1 MTFPKIGAHVSTAG
15 GLYKAF
21 ENAKAIGADCI
32 QIFGASPR
40 MWYAKLPSSDE
51 IKRFKEEEK
60 RSSISPVYLHAPYLI
75 NLGTPN
81 ADLLSKSIK
90 NLSAHFKI
98 AELIGAAGVIF
109 HIGSSAGMEKEKS
122 IEQVIVALR
131 NVLENVPGKSFLV
144 IENNAGGGEKIGKT
158 IEELA
163 YVFKR
168 ISSKRVKI
176 CFDTAHAF
184 ESGIIKEYRAPEIK
198 KFIDELDKEIGLQNI
213 VAIHANDS
221 KTPWNSHNDRHENI
235 GEGHIGLAGFKEL
248 AKEKRLWD
256 KAWLLEVPGFKD
268 EGPDKKNVDIL
279 KGVFINSKL

>member
-1 MTFPKIGAHVSTAG
+1 MDKPKIGAHVSTAG
-15 GLYKAF
+15 GLFTAF
-21 ENAKAIGADCI
+21 GRAKEIGADCI

-40 MWYAKLPSSDE
+40 MWYAKMPSADE
-51 IKRFKEEEK
+51 IKKFKDEEK
-60 RSSISPVYLHAPYLI
+60 QNGIGPTYLHAPYLI

-81 ADLLSKSIK
+81 SDLLSKSIK

-109 HIGSSAGMEKEKS
+109 HIGSSTGMDKGKS
-122 IEQVIVALR
+122 IDQVIR
-131 NVLENVPGKSFLV
+131 TIKEVLVNVPGKSFLV

-163 YVFKR
+163 FIFKK
-168 ISSKRVKI
+168 IGSKRVKM
-176 CFDTAHAF
+176 CLDTAHAY
-184 ESGIIKEYRAPEIK
+184 ESGIIKEYSAPEIK
-198 KFIDELDKEIGLQNI
+198 KFVDELNKEVGLPNV

-268 EGPDKKNVDIL
+268 EGPDKKNIDIL
-279 KGVFINSKL
+279 RSCFK

>member
-1 MTFPKIGAHVSTAG
+1 
-15 GLYKAF
+15 
-21 ENAKAIGADCI
+21 
-32 QIFGASPR
+32 
-40 MWYAKLPSSDE
+40 MWYAKLPSGEE
-51 IKRFKEEEK
+51 INKFKEEEK
-60 RSSISPVYLHAPYLI
+60 RSGIGPVYLHAPYLI

-81 ADLLSKSIK
+81 GDLLSKSIK

-109 HIGSSAGMEKEKS
+109 HIGSSTGMDKKKS
-122 IEQVIVALR
+122 IEQVITAIEK
-131 NVLENVPGKSFLV
+131 VLHEVSGKSFLV

-163 YVFKR
+163 YIFEKVG
-168 ISSKRVKI
+168 SKRAKV
-176 CFDTAHAF
+176 CLDTAHAF
-184 ESGIIKEYRAPEIK
+184 ESGIIKEYRTPDIK
-198 KFIDELDKEIGLQNI
+198 KFVDELDKEIGLQNI

-279 KGVFINSKL
+279 KSCFK

>member
-1 MTFPKIGAHVSTAG
+1 MNRPKIGAHVSTAG
-15 GLYKAF
+15 GLFTAF
-21 ENAKAIGADCI
+21 GRAKEIGADCI

-40 MWYAKLPSSDE
+40 MWYAKLPAAPE

-60 RSSISPVYLHAPYLI
+60 RSGVRPTYLHAPYLI

-81 ADLLSKSIK
+81 SDLLSKSIN

-109 HIGSSAGMEKEKS
+109 HIGSSAGMDKGKS
-122 IEQVIVALR
+122 IEQVITALEK
-131 NVLENVPGKSFLV
+131 VLEEVPGKSFLV
-144 IENNAGGGEKIGKT
+144 MENNAGGGEKIGKT

-163 YVFKR
+163 YIFKK
-168 ISSKRVKI
+168 IGSKRVRV
-176 CFDTAHAF
+176 CLDTAHAF
-184 ESGIIKEYRAPEIK
+184 ESGIIKEYRTPEIK
-198 KFIDELDKEIGLQNI
+198 KLVDELDKEIGLENV
-213 VAIHANDS
+213 VAVHANDS
-221 KTPWNSHNDRHENI
+221 KTTWNSHNDRHENI
-235 GEGHIGLAGFKEL
+235 GEGHIGLTGFKEL

-279 KGVFINSKL
+279 KSCFK

>member
-1 MTFPKIGAHVSTAG
+1 MEKPKIGAHVSTAG
-15 GLYKAF
+15 GLFTAF
-21 ENAKAIGADCI
+21 ERAREIGADCI

-40 MWYAKLPSSDE
+40 MWYAKLPSGEE
-51 IKRFKEEEK
+51 INKFKEEEK
-60 RSSISPVYLHAPYLI
+60 RSGIGPVYLHAPYLI

-81 ADLLSKSIK
+81 GDLLSKSIK

-109 HIGSSAGMEKEKS
+109 HIGSSTGMDKKKS
-122 IEQVIVALR
+122 IEQVITAIEK
-131 NVLENVPGKSFLV
+131 VLHEVSGKSFLV

-163 YVFKR
+163 YIFEKVG
-168 ISSKRVKI
+168 SKRAKV
-176 CFDTAHAF
+176 CLDTAHAF
-184 ESGIIKEYRAPEIK
+184 ESGIIKEYRTPDIK
-198 KFIDELDKEIGLQNI
+198 KFVDELDKEIGLQNI

-279 KGVFINSKL
+279 KSCFK